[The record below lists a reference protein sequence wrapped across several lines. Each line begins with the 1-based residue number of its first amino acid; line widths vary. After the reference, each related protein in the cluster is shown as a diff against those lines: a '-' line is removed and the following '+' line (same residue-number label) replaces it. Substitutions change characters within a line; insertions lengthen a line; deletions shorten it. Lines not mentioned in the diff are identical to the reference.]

1 MMTDNGDTHDSRKD
15 IVVKATPA
23 KAEDKVL
30 PVTVSLRSYFSRHHL
45 FGARHFVELTLNI
58 EDAHTEGRLFNFD
71 NHRVYAINAILS
83 SVAYMEAAI
92 NQVFQDAADG
102 EEFYLRSL
110 SRDSKATMK
119 KLWTN
124 KRRLGLLEKYRLAL
138 KGARQSLLDRGSPLY
153 ERAYLVVQLRN
164 ALVHAMPTSYTVG
177 TKDQYGWVKSLKA
190 KRFARH
196 PLMRNS
202 GNPFFPDKCLAYGCA
217 KWALNS
223 CEKFVGTFYKK
234 MSLNP
239 P

>member
-1 MMTDNGDTHDSRKD
+1 MARKKT
-15 IVVKATPA
+15 VVHIKATPA
-23 KAEDKVL
+23 RSVGRVL
-30 PVTVSLRSYFSRHHL
+30 SATISTRSYFSRHYL
-45 FGARHFVELTLNI
+45 IGARHFVELTQSI
-58 EDAHTEGRLFNFD
+58 ETARTGGQPFNFQH
-71 NHRVYAINAILS
+71 HRAYAINAILS

-102 EEFYLRSL
+102 EEYYLRSL

-223 CEKFVGTFYKK
+223 CEKFVARFYKE
-234 MSLNP
+234 MGLNP